1 MKTFSGKVA
10 AITGAGSGIGQAT
23 AIALAREGCHL
34 ALSDISEQSLEGT
47 VERLAGYPVRIS
59 THLVDVSDRDAV
71 YRYADDTVSEHGKV
85 NIIMNN
91 AGVGLGETVEN
102 MSYDNFEW
110 LMNINFWGVVY
121 GTKSFL
127 PMLRQVDEAHVINIS
142 SLFGLG
148 ALPSQLEA
156 ALDDVEA
163 PDRAGLLKLYNASNW
178 FDERAVPAGDD
189 VRIAELCAGFRWVI
203 VESHARLLLGDRG
216 ERCRRFGDALD
227 GRLQVA
233 LGVETVHPEA
243 LPRLNKGLDLED
255 LRRAA
260 ANLRSWHQEIRT
272 FVLIGA
278 PYVPEAESVDWT
290 VRSCEFSLESGA
302 VAVSLIP
309 LRPVVDQQT
318 APSLEQVEEAWT
330 RCRGLSPAV
339 QLDVW
344 DLDRL
349 VVPGNGSA
357 ERVARLRHEQL
368 DLAKEALA

>member
-1 MKTFSGKVA
+1 M
-10 AITGAGSGIGQAT
+10 
-23 AIALAREGCHL
+23 
-34 ALSDISEQSLEGT
+34 
-47 VERLAGYPVRIS
+47 
-59 THLVDVSDRDAV
+59 
-71 YRYADDTVSEHGKV
+71 
-85 NIIMNN
+85 
-91 AGVGLGETVEN
+91 
-102 MSYDNFEW
+102 
-110 LMNINFWGVVY
+110 
-121 GTKSFL
+121 
-127 PMLRQVDEAHVINIS
+127 
-142 SLFGLG
+142 
-148 ALPSQLEA
+148 
-156 ALDDVEA
+156 
-163 PDRAGLLKLYNASNW
+163 
-178 FDERAVPAGDD
+178 
-189 VRIAELCAGFRWVI
+189 RIAELCAGFRRVI

-260 ANLRSWHQEIRT
+260 ANLRSWHLEIRT

-290 VRSCEFSLESGA
+290 VRSCEFSLELGA